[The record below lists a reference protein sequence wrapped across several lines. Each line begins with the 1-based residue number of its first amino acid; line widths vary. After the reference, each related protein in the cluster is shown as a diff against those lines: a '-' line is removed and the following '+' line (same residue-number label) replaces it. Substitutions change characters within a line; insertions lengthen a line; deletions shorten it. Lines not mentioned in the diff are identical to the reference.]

1 MQLHRMLK
9 IPDLVKGR
17 EVEKRA
23 AEALRSL
30 LERNPEI
37 EIGEIVFEP
46 QIGRGHPVDILA
58 SISAFGRHHKLACE
72 VRSNGQPS
80 HVRNAILYV
89 RDYVSNLDFDATPMV
104 SAPFLSEQSRAL
116 CVEYGVGYLD
126 LHGNAFLQAPGIL
139 IDISVP
145 GEPPVERRDLKS
157 LFRPKAAHILRV
169 MLREPRR
176 AWRVTELAYAASASL
191 GHVSNVRRALLSRE
205 WAEELSDGVVLSDP
219 DAVLDA
225 WRTAYRPPDGDVE
238 RLYTNLHGMAFE
250 EAARAMFSLRPSH
263 GSLAFASFS
272 AARWIAPYGRT
283 GTEIFYANR
292 EGAAQITDTLRASG
306 VDKGENVNIR
316 IPKDQ
321 DIFSDTIEP
330 MSGVI
335 CTSPVQTYLDLSVSG
350 ERGVESADHLR
361 REVLSWH
368 P

>member
-1 MQLHRMLK
+1 MLK
-9 IPDLVKGR
+9 AAEIMKPR
-17 EVEKRA
+17 EVERQA

-30 LERNPEI
+30 FERNPEI
-37 EIGEIVFEP
+37 MVNEIVFEP
-46 QIGRGHPVDILA
+46 PGPGHPVDILA
-58 SISAFGRHHKLACE
+58 SIIAFGRHHKLACE
-72 VRSNGQPS
+72 VRSNGQPR

-89 RDYVSNLDFDATPMV
+89 RDYVSNLEFDAAPMV

-126 LHGNAFLQAPGIL
+126 LHGNAFLQVPGIL
-139 IDISVP
+139 IEIGVP
-145 GEPPVERRDLKS
+145 GEPPAERRDLKS
-157 LFRPKAAHILRV
+157 LFRPKAAQILRV
-169 MLREPRR
+169 MLRKPKR

-225 WRTAYRPPDGDVE
+225 WRAAYRPLEGEVE
-238 RLYTNLHGMAFE
+238 RLYTSLHGMAFE
-250 EAARAMFSLRPSH
+250 DAAKAVFSLRASPK
-263 GSLAFASFS
+263 SLAFSSFS

-283 GTEIFYANR
+283 GTEYFHANR
-292 EGAAQITDTLRASG
+292 EGAAQIADTLRASG

-316 IPKDQ
+316 ILKDQ
-321 DIFSDTIEP
+321 HILADTIEP
-330 MSGVI
+330 APGVI

-368 P
+368 A

>member
-1 MQLHRMLK
+1 MK
-9 IPDLVKGR
+9 SR
-17 EVEKRA
+17 EVEGQA

-30 LERNPEI
+30 VERNPEI
-37 EIGEIVFEP
+37 MVDEIVFGP
-46 QIGRGHPVDILA
+46 PGPGHPVDILA

-72 VRSNGQPS
+72 VRSNGQPR

-89 RDYVSNLDFDATPMV
+89 RDYVSNLEFDAAPMV

-116 CVEYGVGYLD
+116 CIKSGVGYLD
-126 LHGNAFLQAPGIL
+126 LHGNAFLQVPGIL
-139 IDISVP
+139 IEISVP
-145 GEPPVERRDLKS
+145 GEPPAERRDLKS
-157 LFRPKAAHILRV
+157 LFRPKAAQILRV
-169 MLREPRR
+169 MLRKPKR
-176 AWRVTELAYAASASL
+176 AWRVTELACAASASL

-225 WRTAYRPPDGDVE
+225 WRAAYRPPEGDVE
-238 RLYTNLHGMAFE
+238 RLYTSLHGTAFE
-250 EAARAMFSLRPSH
+250 DAARAVFSLRASPR
-263 GSLAFASFS
+263 SLAFSSFS

-283 GTEIFYANR
+283 GTEYFHANR
-292 EGAAQITDTLRASG
+292 EGAAQIADALRASG

-316 IPKDQ
+316 ILKDQ
-321 DIFSDTIEP
+321 HILADTIEP
-330 MSGVI
+330 APGVI

-368 P
+368 A

>member
-1 MQLHRMLK
+1 MLK
-9 IPDLVKGR
+9 TTEILKAR
-17 EVEKRA
+17 EVERRA

-30 LERNPEI
+30 FERNPEI
-37 EIGEIVFEP
+37 KIGEIVLEP

-58 SISAFGRHHKLACE
+58 SISAFGRHYRLACE

-89 RDYVSNLDFDATPMV
+89 RDYVANLDFDAAPMV

-126 LHGNAFLQAPGIL
+126 LHGNALLQVPGIL

-145 GEPPVERRDLKS
+145 GEPPPERRDLKS

-169 MLREPRR
+169 MLRDPKR
-176 AWRVTELAYAASASL
+176 AWRVTELARAASASL

-225 WRTAYRPPDGDVE
+225 WRAAYRPPDSEVE
-238 RLYTNLHGMAFE
+238 RLYTSLHGMAFE
-250 EAARAMFSLRPSH
+250 DAARAVFSLRPSPR
-263 GSLAFASFS
+263 SLAFASFS

-283 GTEIFYANR
+283 GTEYFHANR
-292 EGAAQITDTLRASG
+292 EGAAQIADALRASG

-316 IPKDQ
+316 ILTDQ
-321 DIFSDTIEP
+321 HILADTIEP
-330 MSGVI
+330 VPGVI